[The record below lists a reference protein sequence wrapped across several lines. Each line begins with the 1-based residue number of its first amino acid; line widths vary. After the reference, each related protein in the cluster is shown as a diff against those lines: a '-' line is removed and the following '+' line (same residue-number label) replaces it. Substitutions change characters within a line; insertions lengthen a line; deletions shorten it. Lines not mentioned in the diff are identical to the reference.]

1 MLKLQ
6 IEIRKD
12 DNDDFENA
20 NLFYETLFA
29 FAKSIMKY
37 FPKLK
42 NNKKLLLVESNFS
55 DVSLIQYFEFLEQFK
70 NTSDY
75 CNDIFFT

>member
-12 DNDDFENA
+12 DNGDFENA

-29 FAKSIMKY
+29 FAKSIMKH

-42 NNKKLLLVESNFS
+42 NNKKLLLVYINTPESNFS
-55 DVSLIQYFEFLEQFK
+55 DVSLIQYF
-70 NTSDY
+70 
-75 CNDIFFT
+75 